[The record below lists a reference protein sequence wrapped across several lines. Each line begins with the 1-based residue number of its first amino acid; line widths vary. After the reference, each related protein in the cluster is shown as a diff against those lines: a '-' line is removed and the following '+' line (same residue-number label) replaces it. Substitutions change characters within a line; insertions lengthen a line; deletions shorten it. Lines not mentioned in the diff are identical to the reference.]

1 MFSWRL
7 TRQLTVVFVLS
18 VMAAGISFW
27 IIWRLLPPAVCTD
40 NKKNQGEVGIDCGG
54 PCAPCEL
61 KNPKPI
67 IEFWARA
74 VPVRPRVYDVAA
86 EVENPNTL
94 LSSQKFR
101 YQFILFDEFGPI
113 AVREGTTYIYSQ
125 ERLHVIETNLETTR
139 DAARV
144 EFKIVGVEW
153 QLRDEKYPN
162 ILVETQDYHLIKEGE
177 QTRSIIESSVV
188 NRTSYDFR
196 EVEFRVV
203 VLDGQGNLLGTN
215 HVVLDRFLSDS
226 RRTIKFIWP
235 EAFRED
241 VGMII
246 VESRINIFDPSVI
259 IKPQ

>member
-1 MFSWRL
+1 MLSWRL
-7 TRQLTVVFVLS
+7 TRQLTVVFVLF
-18 VMAAGISFW
+18 VMLAGISFW
-27 IIWRLLPPAVCTD
+27 IIWRLLPPATCSD
-40 NKKNQGEVGIDCGG
+40 NKKNQGEVQIDCGG

-61 KNPKPI
+61 KNPKQVVS
-67 IEFWARA
+67 FWARV

-94 LSSQKFR
+94 LSSRKFR
-101 YQFILFDEFGPI
+101 YQFTLFDEFGPV

-144 EFKIVGVEW
+144 EFKILGVEW

-162 ILVETQDYHLIKEGE
+162 ILVETQEYHLIQEE
-177 QTRSIIESSVV
+177 RRTRSIIESSVV

-215 HVVLDRFLSDS
+215 RVVLDRFLSDS

-235 EAFRED
+235 EAFGED
-241 VGMII
+241 IGTI
-246 VESRINIFDPSVI
+246 VVEPRVNIFDPSVI